1 MNEFGSFQSTYLPKF
16 FTDCIPSV
24 TYEGDNTVLLQQTA
38 KFILMKEKENEL
50 IKPNQNVNSNNLSE
64 ILAVFKYV
72 TSSEIR
78 NLKSIIQKSVEEGND
93 FKIVWNELY
102 QSQIIEV
109 SKVWGRMMLL
119 FTSIETLKT
128 VTQQK

>member
-1 MNEFGSFQSTYLPKF
+1 M
-16 FTDCIPSV
+16 

-38 KFILMKEKENEL
+38 KFILMKEKEDEL